1 MVVRPDDVVHKRP
14 AWTNA
19 CDLPA
24 DAWGPIDARR
34 VRVEAIRP
42 AFTTVTL
49 SATLASTTPEG
60 ARLVLRGGVEGAR
73 YLVAVGSRSFQVRV
87 RTAPAEPE
95 RTAVVDAE
103 NRTAYVLPEE

>member
-1 MVVRPDDVVHKRP
+1 MIVRPDDVVHKRP

-42 AFTTVTL
+42 AFTIATL
-49 SATLASTTPEG
+49 SATLEPTTG
-60 ARLVLRGGVEGAR
+60 RLVLRGGVEGAR

-103 NRTAYVLPEE
+103 DRTAYVLPEE